1 MNNQIK
7 FIPISLDLKNTN
19 LPPLPASKIVPSW
32 FKNIPPERIDKDN
45 IAAFGRNNG
54 TVKKCIPYIDA
65 LTMGYMFV
73 LPFDIEVSI
82 KDNAK
87 YLRWQV
93 EGQETFAH
101 VEPEYRTMGIGV
113 NNNLGPEIWR
123 LTSYPCIETPS
134 GYSVLVTHPLNR
146 YDLPFLTL
154 SGVIDTDKLH
164 QESSIA
170 FYLNS
175 SFSGILEK
183 GTPIAQI
190 IPFKRDEWS
199 MDFSEPYP
207 DKIYNKMKFD
217 IKSIINRSYARQYWS
232 KKKFN

>member
-1 MNNQIK
+1 MNNKIK
-7 FIPISLDLKNTN
+7 FIPITLDLKNTN
-19 LPPLPASKIVPSW
+19 LPPFPASKLVPDW
-32 FKNIPPERIDKDN
+32 FKNIPPERTDEDDITK
-45 IAAFGRNNG
+45 FGRNSG

-82 KDNAK
+82 KDNVK

-93 EGQETFAH
+93 EGQETFSH
-101 VEPEYRTMGIGV
+101 VEPQYRTMGMSV
-113 NNNLGPEIWR
+113 NSNFGPEIWR
-123 LTSYPCIETPS
+123 LTSYPCIETPA
-134 GYSVLVTHPLNR
+134 GYSVLITHPLNR

-164 QESSIA
+164 QESSVA
-170 FYLNS
+170 FYLDS
-175 SFSGILEK
+175 KFSGILEK

-199 MDFSEPYP
+199 MNFLDPYP
-207 DKIYNKMKFD
+207 DKVYNKMKFD